1 MQKPLSFIASL
12 PSFIAIGLAAVL
24 VSACSNFSFPGVY
37 RVDVQQGNII
47 EQDQVQKL
55 AVGMT
60 RAQVQFVMGSAL
72 VTDTFN
78 PDRWDYFYSFR
89 NGKGKLEQEHLK
101 LVFAGDV
108 LQSMDR
114 QKYEPRQL
122 ESF

>member
-1 MQKPLSFIASL
+1 
-12 PSFIAIGLAAVL
+12 VL

-78 PDRWDYFYSFR
+78 PDRWDYFYSLR
-89 NGKGKLEQEHLK
+89 DGHGKLEQEHLK
-101 LVFAGDV
+101 LVFAGDA
-108 LQSMDR
+108 LKSMDR
-114 QKYEPRQL
+114 NKYEPRQL